1 MKYGSG
7 SIELRLWSEFEQE
20 FFSSKNNQTWNID
33 NFFGNPAKRWIMTSS
48 SEILIQLYPHL
59 QWDSITA
66 K

>member
-33 NFFGNPAKRWIMTSS
+33 NFGNPAKRWIMTSS
-48 SEILIQLYPHL
+48 SEILIQLYPH
-59 QWDSITA
+59 
-66 K
+66 